1 MTNVADEAKQNKF
14 FRFLHGVSER
24 ALKGSLDIEQ
34 FIRVVQVLLDKK
46 ARATNLAEYIAQGC
60 PVVDYVQTM
69 PRAKI
74 RRQKPPELVVDLDTD
89 PFIPEGWAVKGG
101 DHQKGGQ
108 FSWDSAAV
116 ELWLSPNQQNSKHI
130 EGNKLRKEL
139 ANQPVLNA
147 NVLDFLLANPD
158 IIPMNGKAKPCFS
171 GARFIAARVAVRVYG
186 TCTGSAAGGAGMPA
200 GWATTGLVTIP
211 RSCLASSAQTS
222 VIFLWHSDP

>member
-158 IIPMNGKAKPCFS
+158 IIPYEWKGKAVFFWGTIYRSPS
-171 GARFIAARVAVRVYG
+171 GSSCVRYLYWI
-186 TCTGSAAGGAGMPA
+186 GGRWSWHASWLGHDWIGDDPA
-200 GWATTGLVTIP
+200 LVS
-211 RSCLASSAQTS
+211 RK
-222 VIFLWHSDP
+222 